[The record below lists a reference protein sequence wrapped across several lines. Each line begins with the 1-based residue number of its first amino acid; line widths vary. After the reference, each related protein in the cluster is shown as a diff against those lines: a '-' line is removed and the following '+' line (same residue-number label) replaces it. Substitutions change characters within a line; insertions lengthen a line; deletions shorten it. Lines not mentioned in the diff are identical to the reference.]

1 MAKEIDRI
9 KVREVVLFAENDK
22 RCYDALM
29 INYLPNLQK
38 KLLKGTYDKKL
49 AVKLLVYYY
58 TNYVRPEAIKRTGMG
73 YDPKLNPAEREVFA
87 QSFVDYLWD
96 EYLSQTQKDNPKK
109 K

>member
-1 MAKEIDRI
+1 
-9 KVREVVLFAENDK
+9 
-22 RCYDALM
+22 
-29 INYLPNLQK
+29 
-38 KLLKGTYDKKL
+38 
-49 AVKLLVYYY
+49 
-58 TNYVRPEAIKRTGMG
+58 MG